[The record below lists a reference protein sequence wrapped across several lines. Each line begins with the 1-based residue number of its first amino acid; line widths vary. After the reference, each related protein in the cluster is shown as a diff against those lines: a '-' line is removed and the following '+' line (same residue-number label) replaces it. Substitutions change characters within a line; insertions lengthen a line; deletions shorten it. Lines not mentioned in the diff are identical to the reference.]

1 MTRTFTQ
8 ELMKNLSS
16 KPNLVQPPPVIYNSI
31 ADTVPLTEYTPRGM
45 SEYDITTSQ
54 TTLLSSNSL
63 LTNSESAHTICHE
76 QETELSNIF
85 KSQNFSEYQ
94 RRYEEYKRAKQAD
107 EIKSQ
112 NNNINSQVDRISL
125 YGIHVLSTEILRL
138 SERIR
143 KYSGATTSGDNCDV
157 EMPFETSNPMLKGIV
172 DNLYSIENQLRAAEA
187 NLSISH
193 NFH

>member
-1 MTRTFTQ
+1 
-8 ELMKNLSS
+8 
-16 KPNLVQPPPVIYNSI
+16 
-31 ADTVPLTEYTPRGM
+31 M